1 MIIFKL
7 IGILL
12 MANSLFNQSGG
23 NFLAG
28 AFFYAVGHILT
39 KAIAREKILFPH
51 NQ

>member
-28 AFFYAVGHILT
+28 LFLFTVGYILQKT
-39 KAIAREKILFPH
+39 MAYEKVLFPK